1 MNEKY
6 IKMKTALL
14 GLLVFFAGITC
25 FAQEL
30 EFSSSLNTSSEK
42 RFQNA
47 RGIGFQY
54 QNNIGAKFKVGLGI
68 HYNFNNIKFDEI
80 PYIDADPNLLVAD
93 KIHSKSKRFSI
104 RLNIQ
109 WLLKNS
115 ENASISL
122 GPEISYNYLWG
133 QDQIEERQGQTS
145 NRFNYI
151 QNNGLTKEIG
161 LGLISKIEI
170 KNFISP
176 RLSLCFTIR
185 PEIVTDGIFAIG
197 GNPVFSGASGFT
209 EFQIGLKYG
218 FRK

>member
-1 MNEKY
+1 
-6 IKMKTALL
+6 MKTTLL
-14 GLLVFFAGITC
+14 GLLAFFVGLTC

-54 QNNIGAKFKVGLGI
+54 QNNIGTKFKVGLGI
-68 HYNFNNIKFDEI
+68 YYNFNNIKFDEI

-122 GPEISYNYLWG
+122 GPEISYDYLWG

-145 NRFNYI
+145 NKFNYI
-151 QNNGLTKEIG
+151 QNNGLTKAVG
-161 LGLISKIEI
+161 LGLISKFEI